1 MRINKFAISIGV
13 TALVLVSISL
23 VIIAGSTF
31 KAQETDTGLILTNTP
46 TTSVP
51 FYDHLTQMGIR
62 EESQRNF
69 TLDLLTYSSELNA
82 GGQTHIL
89 MNNIF
94 AALMPVWQTTEFQTA
109 LEVNDMD
116 TITRLADPAL
126 NPYRVEIDRI
136 FGRIQLLLDR
146 NQVSADFNRRHFS
159 FHLPGVGRVEAK
171 TILCEDQRPLPKPFD
186 KILPGWCLGGHQN
199 GSPWDGGDSI
209 IGPGGR
215 PIIKWGDNA
224 YGKPGVAI
232 QPGGGNWGISGT
244 IVPSLKPQGR
254 DLIKP
259 NIDIGGGSGGI
270 WIAPGDGGRGIII
283 GGTVR
288 F

>member
-1 MRINKFAISIGV
+1 MKINKFTIIIGV
-13 TALVLVSISL
+13 IALVLVSISL

-31 KAQETDTGLILTNTP
+31 KAQETDTGLILTNSP
-46 TTSVP
+46 TTTVP
-51 FYDHLTQMGIR
+51 FYDRLTQMGIS

-69 TLDLLTYSSELNA
+69 TLDLLAYSNELNA
-82 GGQTHIL
+82 EGQTHIL
-89 MNNIF
+89 MNNVF

-109 LEVNDMD
+109 LKINEVD
-116 TITRLADPAL
+116 TMSRLAEPAL
-126 NPYRVEIDRI
+126 QPYRVEIDRI
-136 FGRIQLLLDR
+136 FGRTQLLLDR
-146 NQVSADFNRRHFS
+146 NKISSDFNKKNFS
-159 FHLPGVGRVEAK
+159 INLPGVGRAEAK
-171 TILCEDQRPLPKPFD
+171 PILCEDQRPLPKPFD

-254 DLIKP
+254 DRIKP
-259 NIDIGGGSGGI
+259 NIDIGGGTGGI
-270 WIAPGDGGRGIII
+270 WISPGDRPGGFII